1 MNTAIQTKVSSLRV
15 AIKTLDTVNG
25 VVITISTIA
34 AVVLFIV
41 GLFNDQ
47 NLFIIGGALAL
58 GVQAYLVWAL
68 ISALVS
74 KLELDAALGSAEI

>member
-1 MNTAIQTKVSSLRV
+1 MNTPIQTKVAGLRV

-47 NLFIIGGALAL
+47 NVFIIGGALAL
-58 GVQAYLVWAL
+58 AVQAYLVWAL
-68 ISALVS
+68 ISAFVS
-74 KLELDAALGSAEI
+74 KLELDAALGSSQI

>member
-1 MNTAIQTKVSSLRV
+1 MNTPIQTKVAGLRV

-34 AVVLFIV
+34 SVVLFIF

-47 NLFIIGGALAL
+47 NLFIIGGAIAL

-68 ISALVS
+68 ISAFVS
-74 KLELDAALGSAEI
+74 KLELDAALGSSQI

>member
-68 ISALVS
+68 ISAFVS